1 MRLRSI
7 LSHSAQAIAEGA
19 LISLLVVGLI
29 AGTAFAAK
37 PASSG
42 GHKGG
47 GGGTATAACSAT
59 PNPVSIAAGGGYTI
73 SGWGLKADE
82 LVQVNISNSHG
93 TSFWMLQADT
103 SGKISV
109 STFASWTGTQTVSLY
124 DNGGRSLVFL
134 GSCSFETVA

>member
-7 LSHSAQAIAEGA
+7 FSHSVQAIAEGA

-37 PASSG
+37 PASNGS
-42 GHKGG
+42 HKG

-59 PNPVSIAAGGGYTI
+59 PNPVSVATGGQYVL
-73 SGWGLKADE
+73 SGWGLNADE

-93 TSFWMLQADT
+93 TSFWMLQADAL
-103 SGKISV
+103 GKIAV
-109 STFASWTGTQTVSLY
+109 TTYASWTGTQTVSIY

-134 GSCSFETVA
+134 GSCTFETVA